1 MEGNEKLQLMKKI
14 GKIAK
19 IVSFVLAIVTV
30 LFLILFL
37 LMPATKLTLEGTN
50 SKYKDGYIYY
60 GWQMTFLGCGYP
72 PVGILH
78 LFTPNVAG
86 DYVPTAYDFGFNAV
100 SFMGLL
106 IPLLAIIVCSIV
118 SRRMKNRGKAICE
131 FVMAGCIL
139 LGGILLASVAATS
152 VGVATNLG
160 TGVGFKNQY
169 LLPALDAGT
178 YVTCAFPIV
187 TLVFFILIALAK
199 ALRGAFLLY
208 QRSYALRYK
217 AKTQT
222 ESAPAEEKP
231 VTEN

>member
-1 MEGNEKLQLMKKI
+1 MKKI

-19 IVSFVLAIVTV
+19 IVSLALAIATV
-30 LFLILFL
+30 LVLILFL

-60 GWQMTFLGCGYP
+60 GWQMTFFGCGYP

-100 SFMGLL
+100 SFMGILL
-106 IPLLAIIVCSIV
+106 PILSIIICPIV
-118 SRRMKNRGKAICE
+118 GSKMKNRGKAICE

-139 LGGILLASVAATS
+139 LGGILLACVASTS
-152 VGVATNLG
+152 VNVATNLG

-169 LLPALDAGT
+169 LLPALEAGT

-187 TLVFFILIALAK
+187 TLVMCILISLCK
-199 ALRGAFLLY
+199 AARGAFLIY
-208 QRSYALRYK
+208 QRAFAMKVK
-217 AKTQT
+217 AEAKPETVN
-222 ESAPAEEKP
+222 EK
-231 VTEN
+231 